1 MMKWKKKNAKLL
13 ELHTHCSPG
22 DTLRSAAHC
31 YKMLSKGHSCMA
43 CFHSDR
49 ATAALAFSVSF
60 VGSSLPGKPTFV
72 NHTALAF
79 WDKNDPLSALLQ

>member
-1 MMKWKKKNAKLL
+1 
-13 ELHTHCSPG
+13 
-22 DTLRSAAHC
+22 
-31 YKMLSKGHSCMA
+31 MA

-72 NHTALAF
+72 NGTVLAF